1 MNRSQSKFHN
11 QHAEQPHAE
20 DWCPGIK
27 RNTEAGAVILNIA
40 FAQDDDGGVGQNEGK
55 HDDGR
60 CDGDQL
66 FQRQQLRG
74 DHDRSGDKK
83 CRQRHFPLSIGIA
96 EEAGNQGVTPHCIGK
111 ACRRHYSRVGCS
123 DECHHRT
130 KGDDG
135 KAGSAVILPCGIRKR
150 CQRTCKL
157 SGLQYTDSDNQ
168 SQDID
173 ECDGNDRTDHPE
185 GKVAFGIGLKLP
197 GGNSEELES
206 AAKEMCLVTKT
217 EMIDVNTLMK
227 SSRLPVVLGKCREL
241 LSDGKPF
248 AEIVRVTK
256 TMMEGTDA
264 TGVLRQIA
272 LLATVVWSSD
282 RAKLEGS
289 IPTLIS
295 IGTRDAFDAAM
306 VIEKFVNE
314 KGQ

>member
-185 GKVAFGIGLKLP
+185 GKVAFGIADFFRYTGNIKESPERDEYKCRLRKQIGVVFSRDEQRGKTGRFQFRKTEHDIGSHGGKQQQYHDDLGNGRLP
-197 GGNSEELES
+197 GADQVHQQKQERQDDS
-206 AAKEMCLVTKT
+206 A
-217 EMIDVNTLMK
+217 
-227 SSRLPVVLGKCREL
+227 
-241 LSDGKPF
+241 
-248 AEIVRVTK
+248 
-256 TMMEGTDA
+256 
-264 TGVLRQIA
+264 
-272 LLATVVWSSD
+272 
-282 RAKLEGS
+282 
-289 IPTLIS
+289 
-295 IGTRDAFDAAM
+295 
-306 VIEKFVNE
+306 
-314 KGQ
+314 